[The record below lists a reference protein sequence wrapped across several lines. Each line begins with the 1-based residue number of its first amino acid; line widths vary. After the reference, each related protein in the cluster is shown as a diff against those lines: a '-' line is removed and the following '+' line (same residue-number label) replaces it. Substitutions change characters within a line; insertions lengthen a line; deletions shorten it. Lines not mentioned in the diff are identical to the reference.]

1 MVSIVDL
8 GDWADNLEK
17 AYDLPLKDQARITD
31 AGAKVLKKNMESYI
45 RERHYTNR
53 KTGNDPH
60 LADSVIEK
68 PTNINGS
75 IDGTSTVGFDPKKA
89 YIARFISDGTRHVV
103 YDASVTRTRHDKAG
117 NLYARG
123 GRKAINGDDFLDKV
137 RNASKP
143 AIFQAENEEFQ
154 KILHQKGLDDV

>member
-1 MVSIVDL
+1 MASISDL
-8 GDWADNLEK
+8 GEWADHLEE
-17 AYDLPLKDQARITD
+17 AYNQPVEDQAKITE
-31 AGAKVLKKNMESYI
+31 AGAKVLKKNMEDYVRSH
-45 RERHYTNR
+45 HYTHR
-53 KTGNDPH
+53 KTGEDPH
-60 LADSVIEK
+60 LADSVIET
-68 PTNINGS
+68 PTNVDGKV
-75 IDGTSTVGFDPKKA
+75 DGTSTVGFDPKKA